1 MICHWLPLFVEN
13 SVCLN
18 NPFTVS
24 IKILLGATY
33 PNDVD
38 RNSYLCVNH
47 YTIPIPL
54 QSHLLSHK
62 QLMKLSVFLAT
73 TLANHSQWCQ
83 VVIGG
88 NRKLTQSI
96 MFFKAR
102 PAKNCNAATLL
113 LFHQLR
119 VHQGNRNK
127 TWYGLKLALE
137 SPIGFVKQLGETY
150 WDFCWIKSSF
160 SNSFEYIYFFIVFL
174 FW

>member
-1 MICHWLPLFVEN
+1 M
-13 SVCLN
+13 
-18 NPFTVS
+18 
-24 IKILLGATY
+24 Y

-38 RNSYLCVNH
+38 RNSYLCINH
-47 YTIPIPL
+47 STIPFPL

-83 VVIGG
+83 AVIGG

-96 MFFKAR
+96 MFLKQDQQRIAM
-102 PAKNCNAATLL
+102 L
-113 LFHQLR
+113 QLYCYFINWGSIR
-119 VHQGNRNK
+119 ENRNK

-160 SNSFEYIYFFIVFL
+160 SNSFEYIYFLSYFYFDKTTFPWHKGFLAILLYWHNTLVRYFI
-174 FW
+174 